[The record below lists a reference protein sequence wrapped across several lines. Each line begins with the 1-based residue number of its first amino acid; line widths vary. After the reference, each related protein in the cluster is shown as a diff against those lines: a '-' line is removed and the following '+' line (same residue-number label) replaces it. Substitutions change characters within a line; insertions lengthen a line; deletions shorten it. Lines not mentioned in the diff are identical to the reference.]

1 MLGRAAVGLQVC
13 GGVVKEQGAQQPPL
27 PSPPLPPHIRL
38 CNAGGSTCV
47 HIKAA
52 GRVVGFTPKL
62 RGAAAA
68 HLLQQDRIAVD
79 AITGICSC
87 AALADEGKK
96 VYFRPKENFCT
107 CHDRTLHSTCCH
119 LQAAPY
125 LAAFRGLE
133 LLGAAMHIVSEDV
146 TVSAVHAGKQRLRG

>member
-1 MLGRAAVGLQVC
+1 M
-13 GGVVKEQGAQQPPL
+13 
-27 PSPPLPPHIRL
+27 
-38 CNAGGSTCV
+38 

-119 LQAAPY
+119 LQASPY

-133 LLGAAMHIVSEDV
+133 LPGAAMHIVSEDV
-146 TVSAVHAGKQRLRG
+146 TVSAVHACKQRLRG